1 MPRNMAPA
9 NVSSSKDLV
18 EYNVADAKSVDANA
32 PRGYIERYIHS
43 EIYKKYPA
51 VNSVIHSHS
60 NAVIPYTITGK
71 TWTCFDLSIAP
82 LNLLQA
88 FR

>member
-1 MPRNMAPA
+1 MAPA